1 MELRASD
8 TGLIIA
14 ATVDRWQGSA
24 GDRRPYADQHGL
36 SPADPIMMMPS
47 PRSIARQNDTPGA
60 HAAGYSRPAYII
72 GSSGSL
78 LNGIGDVPK
87 ARDGRRRR
95 SDNQLTKKTAGHNGL
110 CPAAECWL
118 TLDSYLN
125 IGSGLTVS
133 RLVATSLPSTVNVT
147 L

>member
-14 ATVDRWQGSA
+14 ATVDGWQGSA

-47 PRSIARQNDTPGA
+47 PRSIARQNDTPDA
-60 HAAGYSRPAYII
+60 HAAGYSRPVYII

-78 LNGIGDVPK
+78 LNGIGAVPFIC
-87 ARDGRRRR
+87 
-95 SDNQLTKKTAGHNGL
+95 SMIFSVCSVGL
-110 CPAAECWL
+110 NSR
-118 TLDSYLN
+118 T
-125 IGSGLTVS
+125 IGIV
-133 RLVATSLPSTVNVT
+133 TSTNSTPWA
-147 L
+147 